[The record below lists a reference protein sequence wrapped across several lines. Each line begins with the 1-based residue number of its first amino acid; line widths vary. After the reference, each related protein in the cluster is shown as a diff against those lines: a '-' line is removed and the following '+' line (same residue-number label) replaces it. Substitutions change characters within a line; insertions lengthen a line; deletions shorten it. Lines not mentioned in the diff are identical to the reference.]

1 MEDLKQRQLLEERQL
16 PKVLKEE
23 HKVKIAEAKKMMKGK
38 KDIEKLR
45 QASGAVGGKP
55 LGSGHFQEKQKLFFA
70 DR

>member
-23 HKVKIAEAKKMMKGK
+23 QKAKIAEAKKMMKGK
-38 KDIEKLR
+38 KDVEKLR
-45 QASGAVGGKP
+45 QASGAVGG
-55 LGSGHFQEKQKLFFA
+55 HFQGKQFFFFFA